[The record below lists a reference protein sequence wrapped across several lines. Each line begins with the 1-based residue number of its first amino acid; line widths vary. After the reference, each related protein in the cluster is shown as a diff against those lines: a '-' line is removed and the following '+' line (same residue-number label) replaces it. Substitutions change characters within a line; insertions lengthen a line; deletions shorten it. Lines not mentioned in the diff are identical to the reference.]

1 MSLSNPDLPIKPQ
14 IHISICLMGLSIQ
27 SPLMYLKFSM
37 SKTKL
42 QYFNVKNQLI
52 GKDPDTGKD

>member
-1 MSLSNPDLPIKPQ
+1 MSLSKPDLPIKPQ

-27 SPLMYLKFSM
+27 SSLMYLKFST

>member
-1 MSLSNPDLPIKPQ
+1 MSLSNPDLPIEPQ

-27 SPLMYLKFSM
+27 SSLMYLKFST

-52 GKDPDTGKD
+52 GKDPDTGRD